1 MVVSNIFNFHPYLG
15 KWSNL
20 TSIFFRWV
28 ETTNQTKI
36 AITLSSLT
44 PYPTSVTF
52 FQAPDIAL
60 FKQLSGVTTFY
71 AAWLGTSKTG
81 EVGWE
86 KWHPQKKKMQAMD
99 NMYEKHTLNVFFFRE
114 KHNYD
119 VLDILCIYKYNIYV
133 YIHIYAHILYLYISW
148 SLHSLK
154 SIFCIH
160 FLLKM
165 DFQRIRANLQISRGN
180 HVRFVEN

>member
-1 MVVSNIFNFHPYLG
+1 MVVSNIFDFHPYLG

-28 ETTNQTKI
+28 GSTTNQTKI

-52 FQAPDIAL
+52 VKAPDIAL

-71 AAWLGTSKTG
+71 AAWAG

-86 KWHPQKKKMQAMD
+86 KWHPPKKKMQAMD
-99 NMYEKHTLNVFFFRE
+99 NMYEKHTLNVFFFSA
-114 KHNYD
+114 KSTIMTY
-119 VLDILCIYKYNIYV
+119 LIYSV
-133 YIHIYAHILYLYISW
+133 YISITYMYIFICSPP
-148 SLHSLK
+148 LPGPTK
-154 SIFCIH
+154 MT
-160 FLLKM
+160 LKM
-165 DFQRIRANLQISRGN
+165 QN
-180 HVRFVEN
+180 HSVFNPRQC